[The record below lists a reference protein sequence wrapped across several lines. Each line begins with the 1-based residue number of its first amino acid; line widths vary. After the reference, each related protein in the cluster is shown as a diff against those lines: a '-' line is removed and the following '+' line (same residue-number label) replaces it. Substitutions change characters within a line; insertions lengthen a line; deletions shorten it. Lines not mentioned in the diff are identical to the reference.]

1 MNAARLQWLHQT
13 TNEGTYVLY
22 WMDASMRVDKNH
34 ALETAIQIANH
45 HHKPV
50 VVVVALPTQNTTLRH
65 QTFVLEGL
73 VDVANDLA
81 THGIGFVV
89 KTQPPLIA
97 LSALLQDADTL
108 VMDFAYLKPQRAMR
122 KEGYSL
128 AREMNVSSV
137 VVESNLVVPVRVTSD
152 KEEYAA
158 ATIRRKVWK
167 HVADCNDMDAL
178 STVAVPWAG
187 SLPSDIDVHQ
197 WPRVVHSISSDHHV
211 TPSPLYHGGSREAL
225 QRLAVYLRDVIFQ
238 DQPIPS
244 DPALDATSK
253 LSMYL
258 HFGHISPLDI
268 LQRTLDYSSSPTP
281 QMQDNMDRFLEQLI
295 VRRELAFNYCYYNQG
310 YDVFDQMTEPW
321 AYLTMQQHANDPKEH
336 VYSLAQLETATTH
349 DPYWNAA
356 MLEMT
361 KTGFMHNYMR
371 MYWAKKIIEWSPSFE
386 EAFARSIY
394 LDDKYF
400 LDGTD
405 PNGYTGVAWCYG
417 KHDRAWTERAIF
429 GKLRYMNAAGLER
442 KFKIQEYVKRWQ

>member
-1 MNAARLQWLHQT
+1 MNAARIQWLHQT
-13 TNEGTYVLY
+13 TNEGTYILY

-34 ALETAIQIANH
+34 ALECAIQIANK

-50 VVVVALPTQNTTLRH
+50 VVFVALPTQDTTLRH
-65 QTFVLEGL
+65 QTFVVEGL
-73 VDVANDLA
+73 VDVVNALKDC
-81 THGIGFVV
+81 HIGFVV
-89 KTQPPLIA
+89 KTQSPMIA
-97 LSALLQDADTL
+97 LPALLKDAHTL

-122 KEGYSL
+122 KEVYRL
-128 AREMNVSSV
+128 ACEMNVSSV
-137 VVESNLVVPVRVTSD
+137 VVESNLIVPVRVTSD

-167 HVADCNDMDAL
+167 HVADFNDL
-178 STVAVPWAG
+178 NELTTVEVPWVG
-187 SLPSDIDVHQ
+187 TLESDIDVDQ
-197 WPRVVHSISSDHHV
+197 WPSVIDSISSDHNV
-211 TPSPLYHGGSREAL
+211 TPSPLYHGGYREAL
-225 QRLAVYLRDVIFQ
+225 QRLSSYLQDVIFQ

-244 DPALDATSK
+244 DPAQDATSK

-258 HFGHISPLDI
+258 HYGHISPLEI
-268 LQRTLDYSSSPTP
+268 MQRTLDFSSEPTP
-281 QMQDNMDRFLEQLI
+281 QMQANMDSFFEQLI

-310 YDVFDQMTEPW
+310 YDVFDRMTEPW
-321 AYLTMQQHANDPKEH
+321 AYLTMQLHANDPKEY
-336 VYSLAQLETATTH
+336 VYSLAQLETASTH

-371 MYWAKKIIEWSPSFE
+371 MYWAKKIIEWSPSYE

-442 KFKIQEYVKRWQ
+442 KFKIQDYVKRWQ